1 MAPSML
7 QGCWTPGDGCH
18 QDCLLSKL
26 ISEEGD
32 PSSSGL
38 KFCCCSS
45 ELCNLNWKDKQEE
58 EKEQDE
64 EKESQSTSDINIKEL
79 AVFHLDYFSLMI
91 TTISLSVSL
100 VLLTF
105 ALLTFYYRRKSQKNK
120 ILEKFSSDQVCLISN
135 KI

>member
-1 MAPSML
+1 ML

-45 ELCNLNWKDKQEE
+45 ELCNLNWKDRQEEEQEE
-58 EKEQDE
+58 EKE
-64 EKESQSTSDINIKEL
+64 SQTTSDINIEEL

-120 ILEKFSSDQVCLISN
+120 ILEKFSSDKVRFKL
-135 KI
+135 K